1 MWGYNIITVGAL
13 LQYSECSS
21 VKLEDA
27 KDRIVGGTEVKPPHK
42 YPFQVPYLILGFNV
56 ENQNLTG
63 TVHMEMCVCI

>member
-1 MWGYNIITVGAL
+1 MWGYIITVGAL

-42 YPFQVPYLILGFNV
+42 YPFQVPFLILGCNV
-56 ENQNLTG
+56 KKQNLTE
-63 TVHMEMCVCI
+63 TMHMEMCVCI